1 VKTLCADASVGFV
14 NVKVGHCQALNL
26 MKMKP
31 SLTQVGEGFFTSKR
45 ACRIYGSM
53 IRFSRM
59 KTTLDMDDDLMRRAK
74 TQAAADGVPLR
85 AFVEE
90 ALRAR
95 LLPAPASHKPFRL
108 ALPVVEGKGP
118 PAVDIADRDA
128 LYDLMEGD

>member
-1 VKTLCADASVGFV
+1 
-14 NVKVGHCQALNL
+14 L

-31 SLTQVGEGFFTSKR
+31 SLTQVGEGFFMPKW

-53 IRFSRM
+53 IWFGRM

-74 TQAAADGVPLR
+74 IQAAADGVPLR

-95 LLPAPASHKPFRL
+95 LLPAPASRKPFRV
-108 ALPVVEGKGP
+108 ALPIVEGTGP